1 VHAHMQACAGKH
13 TLRANVLHGPF
24 TTDHVSL
31 KIMAREESG
40 GKVTLAVKLAVMSIY
55 FTLAT

>member
-1 VHAHMQACAGKH
+1 MQACAGKH